1 MTPAQ
6 HKKSLEE
13 QREIA
18 EEKARVWHIPLKTQ
32 KRLTLQK
39 SLKTMELFKLNQRE
53 VPLII
58 KLVENPNYWTSKLFR
73 GAVSLYKHDCIHILL
88 GRGLLPKDEAFVIGY
103 TMGSA
108 KKMKRWRRNL
118 FMFFAKYLYPKGYRL
133 GEEERFV
140 FNMGIKLGS
149 LIEEDLS
156 LVDFESLNKLTPKGL
171 REKLGVDENLLMNY
185 YLLEKVL
192 FPDSPESQRLLKQQI
207 REEVL

>member
-1 MTPAQ
+1 
-6 HKKSLEE
+6 
-13 QREIA
+13 
-18 EEKARVWHIPLKTQ
+18 
-32 KRLTLQK
+32 
-39 SLKTMELFKLNQRE
+39 

-58 KLVENPNYWTSKLFR
+58 KLVENPDYFTSKLFT
-73 GAVSLYKHDCIHILL
+73 GAVDLSKHDCIHVLL

-118 FMFFAKYLYPKGYRL
+118 FMFFAKYLYPEGYRL
-133 GEEERFV
+133 GEEERFI

-156 LVDFESLNKLTPKGL
+156 LVDFKSLNKLSPRSL
-171 REKLGVDENLLMNY
+171 RQKLGVDENLLMNY

-192 FPDSPESQRLLKQQI
+192 FPNSLESQRLLKRQI
-207 REEVL
+207 HEEIL